1 MLNKKLLACTIAA
14 QMLVVSAFGLSPT
27 TARAWNLFGYDSAE
41 QCIKENIDKVRF
53 PDAQRLLGNA
63 CAIGYGKIPKMEKAW
78 INAGRCIVS
87 DVKKLYS
94 MEKSLAVINSCS
106 NDSVTYRVYY
116 NYLTAAERD
125 RRDALVES
133 ARRRNYDSMQNG
145 PMTIIDGQTGEM
157 RMCHQMGNMVN
168 CF

>member
-1 MLNKKLLACTIAA
+1 MNAKNLGATLATKMLTAFAFAA
-14 QMLVVSAFGLSPT
+14 PPT
-27 TARAWNLFGYDSAE
+27 TVGAWNLFGYDTAE

-53 PDAQRLLGNA
+53 PDAHRLLGNA
-63 CAIGYGKIPKMEKAW
+63 CTIGYGKIPNMEKAW
-78 INAGRCIVS
+78 VNAGRCIVS

-106 NDSVTYRVYY
+106 NDSITYRVYY

-125 RRDALVES
+125 RREALIES
-133 ARRRNYDSMQNG
+133 ARRRSYDSIQNG
-145 PMTIIDGQTGEM
+145 PMTIIDAQTGTM
-157 RMCHQMGNMVN
+157 RMCHQMGNTVN